1 MPNLEELVKIRNE
14 SIEET
19 EDLLKLIESY
29 LKYYS
34 YIYYNYVINREIE
47 KDVKH
52 HVLDDGIY
60 GFHTNI
66 ISLEPYYIK
75 EYENNK
81 MFAEI
86 IDKYNKGNISLI
98 DIKNL
103 LNLREDPILAIPQFE
118 GRSAYYYVRKSYIE
132 ELVKADGLSIEYPDK
147 ENYPTFLQVTAT
159 LPKLELPKQKVL
171 TDN

>member
-1 MPNLEELVKIRNE
+1 MEYYAFSENFCKENDLE
-14 SIEET
+14 
-19 EDLLKLIESY
+19 
-29 LKYYS
+29 
-34 YIYYNYVINREIE
+34 IYEKRALCYVFDDKTF
-47 KDVKH
+47 KDFS
-52 HVLDDGIY
+52 DTNNPQGIIAVCKKKQ
-60 GFHTNI
+60 F
-66 ISLEPYYIK
+66 
-75 EYENNK
+75 
-81 MFAEI
+81 
-86 IDKYNKGNISLI
+86 